1 MRFSE
6 VLEVFRPAL
15 DLALAELPSGAAS
28 AARWMMED
36 EELHRLG
43 GAVMGHV
50 AQAVL
55 HRMDPEA
62 MRVWEE
68 VRAAMADSVAGGSMN
83 SVLGDDERF
92 HIRTFFGTQ
101 DDLISRIIGSR
112 SRHREHGLTNRMKR
126 SSEIPVK
133 DSCVMPAMYEM
144 V

>member
-15 DLALAELPSGAAS
+15 DLALAELPSSAAS

-55 HRMDPEA
+55 RRMDPEA

-68 VRAAMADSVAGGSMN
+68 VRAAMADSAAGF
-83 SVLGDDERF
+83 DE
-92 HIRTFFGTQ
+92 Q
-101 DDLISRIIGSR
+101 R
-112 SRHREHGLTNRMKR
+112 SWG
-126 SSEIPVK
+126 
-133 DSCVMPAMYEM
+133 
-144 V
+144 

>member
-6 VLEVFRPAL
+6 VLEVFRSAL
-15 DLALAELPSGAAS
+15 DLALAELPSDAAS

-68 VRAAMADSVAGGSMN
+68 VRAAMADSVAR
-83 SVLGDDERF
+83 GDE
-92 HIRTFFGTQ
+92 Q
-101 DDLISRIIGSR
+101 R
-112 SRHREHGLTNRMKR
+112 SWG
-126 SSEIPVK
+126 
-133 DSCVMPAMYEM
+133 
-144 V
+144 

>member
-1 MRFSE
+1 MRFFSE

-28 AARWMMED
+28 AARWMMEE

-68 VRAAMADSVAGGSMN
+68 VRAAMADSVAG
-83 SVLGDDERF
+83 VDEQCSW
-92 HIRTFFGTQ
+92 G
-101 DDLISRIIGSR
+101 
-112 SRHREHGLTNRMKR
+112 
-126 SSEIPVK
+126 
-133 DSCVMPAMYEM
+133 
-144 V
+144 